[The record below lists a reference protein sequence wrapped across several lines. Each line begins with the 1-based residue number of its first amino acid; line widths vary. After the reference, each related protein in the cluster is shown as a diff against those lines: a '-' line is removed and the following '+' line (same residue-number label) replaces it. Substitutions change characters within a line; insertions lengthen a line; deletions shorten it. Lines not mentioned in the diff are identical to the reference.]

1 LSIDTSV
8 SNVNLRAW
16 QHYHSVAARRIISL
30 NVENLS
36 DDLKLRSATN
46 ADAAEVRALV
56 FGILTDFGLE
66 ADVDGTDRDLFD
78 IEANYLRRG
87 GVFEVIENTQG
98 SIVGTIGLY
107 PLDDETIELRKMYFA
122 SEVRGSGLGQI
133 LLQKMIEKAKNLG
146 YLRVYLETA
155 SVLKQ
160 AVHIYEKA
168 GFMPIAEK
176 HTPRCDQAYILELA
190 EK

>member
-87 GVFEVIENTQG
+87 GVFKVIENTQG

>member
-160 AVHIYEKA
+160 AVHVYEKA

>member
-146 YLRVYLETA
+146 YLRVYLETVYA
-155 SVLKQ
+155 HCGKAHA
-160 AVHIYEKA
+160 AVRPGIHIGA
-168 GFMPIAEK
+168 
-176 HTPRCDQAYILELA
+176 C
-190 EK
+190 